1 MMQVRT
7 YLRAFEVEDYRI
19 TVQWHN
25 DPEVMSTVVG
35 PRRLVSE
42 EYEKKWV
49 HDAIFDKDDYRL
61 AVCLK
66 KDGRQ
71 IGIVS
76 LTKVNW
82 VNRSAECSWMI
93 GDKSLWGK
101 GYATEAVQQ
110 LLEFGFQERGLHRIS
125 CSILEG
131 NLGSRRVAQKCGFQE
146 EGLLREAVY
155 KNGMFHNLALCS
167 ILRRDFA
174 RIKMHDGQ

>member
-1 MMQVRT
+1 MIQFRT
-7 YLRAFEVEDYRI
+7 YLRAFEVEDYRV

-25 DPEVMSTVVG
+25 DPEVISTVVG
-35 PRRLVSE
+35 PRRFVSE

-61 AVCLK
+61 AVCLRE
-66 KDGRQ
+66 DDRQ
-71 IGIVS
+71 IGMVS
-76 LTKVNW
+76 LTEVDW
-82 VNRSAECSWMI
+82 VNRSAGCGWMI

-125 CSILEG
+125 CSVLEV
-131 NLGSRRVAQKCGFQE
+131 NIGSRRVAQKCGFRE

-155 KNGMFHNLALCS
+155 KNGQFHNLVLLS
-167 ILRRDFA
+167 ILSRYFA
-174 RIKMHDGQ
+174 SIKVQDGR